1 MSIRALAIALLVTAF
16 FASSA
21 SAAPWKR
28 VTTPDGGSTDQV
40 GLARTADGVLHLAW
54 SHPTGPNTEDLN
66 HTVITRA
73 GRIGATNP
81 IESGWTGFSNAAL
94 VVEPG
99 GLRAFWGGFRT
110 TDPNDPQREVSTALS
125 PDGGARWDLLA
136 GSINPGGAQSY
147 ASNVAATVR
156 PGPDGKTLQAFAGTL
171 GTWVH
176 AGLSP
181 ATANTD
187 FQAPFGQY
195 GYDPN
200 LATDS
205 RGRSLLAWYSS
216 AAAKAGVLAQFVD
229 DDGKPSG
236 DVLTMPGTSGMRI
249 GMLGRTP
256 LAPLGPNPYVAY
268 PTPNQIRV
276 WRVGAGNAPAVG
288 RVNGSGS
295 PAVAIAPTSDGRLW
309 ILWTKGF
316 GDPDVLARRTN
327 VGARKFGEIVS
338 AGHPKD
344 AAQAYKLD
352 GSAAGGALD
361 VLGNFN
367 IGTSTTA
374 VTSYRR
380 ILPGL
385 TLRARPRRVRRG
397 EPTEVR
403 FTVLDAGDAVQ
414 GAKVKVAGQSATTDR
429 RGRVTLSVTT
439 RRPVT
444 ARATHSGYVA
454 GKKRLRVRR

>member
-1 MSIRALAIALLVTAF
+1 MRIRAAALAVLLTVCA
-16 FASSA
+16 ASSA

-28 VTTPDGGSTDQV
+28 VTTPDGSSTDQV
-40 GLARTADGVLHLAW
+40 GHARTADGVLHLVW
-54 SHPTGPNTEDLN
+54 SHPTGPNTEDLI
-66 HTVITRA
+66 HTVILRN
-73 GRIGATNP
+73 GRLGGTNP
-81 IESGWTGFSNAAL
+81 VQSGWVGFSNAAL
-94 VVEPG
+94 VLDPG

-110 TDPNDPQREVSTALS
+110 TDSSDPHQEVSTAVS
-125 PDGGARWDLLA
+125 QDGGASWGLHP

-147 ASNVAATVR
+147 ASNLAATVR
-156 PGPDGKTLQAFAGTL
+156 PDGSTLQAFAGTL

-181 ATANTD
+181 TTANHD
-187 FQAPFGQY
+187 YQAPFGPY

-200 LATDS
+200 LATDT
-205 RGRSLLAWYSS
+205 RGRSLLVWYSS
-216 AAAKAGVLAQFVD
+216 AAGRAGVLAQFVAP
-229 DDGKPSG
+229 DGSPSG
-236 DVLTMPGTSGMRI
+236 EVLTMPGTSGMPI

-288 RVNGSGS
+288 RVGGSGS
-295 PAVAIAPTSDGRLW
+295 PAVAIAPTGDGRLW
-309 ILWTKGF
+309 ILWTNGF

-327 VGARKFGEIVS
+327 VGARKFGAIVN

-344 AAQAYKLD
+344 AMQAYKLD
-352 GSAAGGALD
+352 GSAVGGALD

-367 IGTSTTA
+367 IGTTSTA
-374 VTSYRR
+374 VTSHRR

-385 TLRARPRRVRRG
+385 TLRARPSRVRRG

-414 GAKVKVAGQSATTDR
+414 GARVTADGESGRTNGE
-429 RGRVTLSVTT
+429 GRVTLSINSRSSV
-439 RRPVT
+439 R
-444 ARATHSGYVA
+444 ASATHPGYA
-454 GKKRLRVRR
+454 AARKRLALRG